1 MVQQVQ
7 VHTILCSG
15 CQSDN
20 VIRFGTNSSGKQRY
34 RCRDCKRAFVERPQ
48 KAREADR
55 VNDPAFVAQVLATY
69 QERASMRGVARLFK
83 ISRNTLA
90 ALLKKSQN
98 AA

>member
-1 MVQQVQ
+1 M
-7 VHTILCSG
+7 
-15 CQSDN
+15 
-20 VIRFGTNSSGKQRY
+20 
-34 RCRDCKRAFVERPQ
+34 ERPQ

-55 VNDPAFVAQVLATY
+55 TNDPAFVAQVLATY

-98 AA
+98 TA